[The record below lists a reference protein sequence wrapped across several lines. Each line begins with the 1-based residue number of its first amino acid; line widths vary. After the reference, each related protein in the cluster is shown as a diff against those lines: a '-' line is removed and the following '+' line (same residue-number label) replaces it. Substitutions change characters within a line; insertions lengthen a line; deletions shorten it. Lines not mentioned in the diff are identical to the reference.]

1 MNLIKKLIRK
11 ITGKKTPAQKDS
23 STRTKWTKKVYNE
36 KSLGK
41 NSQSHGEKNSK
52 NFQGRSQNKNF
63 KNKEKG
69 ESRYGR
75 GKERFDSSKG
85 RSDSSKPRFE
95 KRSKF
100 DKQNDKKILF
110 ENIQKTSKKAPE
122 VLSMPEDKSY
132 LENTK
137 LFSELGL
144 NDKILAAIDKLSY
157 SEPTEIQAKAI
168 PIILDGKDII
178 GTAQTGTGKTAAFA
192 LPIVQKLE
200 AHESSVRTLILAPT
214 RELAAQISA
223 AIEMY
228 STHLGLRCVLVQ
240 GGTSMQKQL
249 TEIAQGADIIVAT
262 PGRILDYIK
271 SRAISLSS
279 IKYLIMDEVDRMFD
293 MGFIEDVTAIISACP
308 KDRQTLF
315 FSATMPDAVQKLSSW
330 ALKNPERIEIGIIH
344 KPAET
349 IDHCVYPVDRM
360 QKYDFLLSLLNT
372 MKDKIIIVFT
382 RTRMDADRIG
392 ERLTDLGYKVSTL
405 HSDKSQKERDASLKN
420 FKDGNTN
427 ILVATDIASRG
438 LDISNVAVVINYNVP
453 EHSEDYVHRI
463 GRTGRAKQDG
473 KAITLYSSDEFDF
486 LGRIERF
493 INNPIERRKLEG
505 FEYLHE
511 PILNT
516 VKKAR
521 KRNR

>member
-1 MNLIKKLIRK
+1 MNLIKKWI
-11 ITGKKTPAQKDS
+11 KKFMSRNTTAHKSPTKRS
-23 STRTKWTKKVYNE
+23 KWTKKVYDE
-36 KSLGK
+36 KS
-41 NSQSHGEKNSK
+41 SEKNFQKRDKKDFQNNRKSSK
-52 NFQGRSQNKNF
+52 NF
-63 KNKEKG
+63 
-69 ESRYGR
+69 
-75 GKERFDSSKG
+75 KERRD
-85 RSDSSKPRFE
+85 SDSFKKGSNSPKQKFE
-95 KRSKF
+95 KRKKF
-100 DKQNDKKILF
+100 DRNDDKKAIF
-110 ENIQKTSKKAPE
+110 ENVQKISKKAPSVE
-122 VLSMPEDKSY
+122 SLPEDKAY
-132 LENTK
+132 LENTE
-137 LFSELGL
+137 LFGNLGL

-157 SEPTEIQAKAI
+157 SEPTEIQSKAI
-168 PIILDGKDII
+168 PVILEGKDII
-178 GTAQTGTGKTAAFA
+178 GTAQTGTGKTAAFS
-192 LPIVQKLE
+192 LPILQRLD
-200 AHESSVRTLILAPT
+200 AHESVVRCLILAPT
-214 RELAAQISA
+214 RELAAQIST
-223 AIEMY
+223 AIDMY
-228 STHLGLRCVLVQ
+228 SKHLGLRCVLVQ

-271 SRAISLSS
+271 SKAVSLSS

-293 MGFIEDVTAIISACP
+293 MGFIEDVSAIISACP

-330 ALKNPERIEIGIIH
+330 ALKNPERIEIGLIH
-344 KPAET
+344 TPAET

-360 QKYDFLLSLLNT
+360 QKYDFLLHLLNT

-392 ERLTDLGYKVSTL
+392 ERLTDLGFKVSTL

-486 LGRIERF
+486 LARIERF
-493 INNPIERRKLEG
+493 INNPIERRKLDD

-516 VKKAR
+516 IKKAR